1 MSVEDLYRDIQR
13 QKNTARTSA
22 SAIMGSPSKSAV
34 DLAYNMIE
42 SYGANQP
49 TEAEGLIEADGLV
62 KRLDSSLSRLLID
75 PATGE
80 KKLYNNAELTGILE
94 RGRAE
99 ANKYMN
105 MSPKSTQYIESA
117 YQRWN
122 ESLNKQMDK
131 NSKMYVI
138 KNKFNEMHRD
148 KGQLDEI
155 EDIFRGLSESDM
167 SVPYIDVGKEIIDK
181 ETGKK
186 TNKISRTEAFVEIA
200 KITNYLENNKEFIN
214 EMSEHP
220 YFGEIANQY
229 DDANALAQFFTA
241 QLLGLSEK
249 SDTRL
254 LTDGEN
260 DALNKYSIDG
270 DSKPLIDLAKSMM
283 TQADS
288 YEQGVGDS
296 MVAALNEYNQWNEVL
311 DSVDEDKRKVIK
323 EVLSKKF
330 KTDDAKDIAMKEI
343 NIPWGAAD
351 EQDPAK
357 RGDIS
362 LYDLQNKQFDAIESI
377 KNLDKEY
384 SRYNLGGK
392 SFSESPEGVKYRD
405 IFEQLNIKGSDEEG
419 EIPIKRSASVTS
431 PTSKQD
437 IKDAIKEVIGINLP
451 SKEGTGKDIS
461 PEEGTKSK
469 VTDIIGDT
477 PEDITDE
484 ILTEVTGSNLVELKS
499 DIEEVKQQSEIVS
512 NVMSLSPSKSAPN
525 RPDKEGLDAIVNE
538 YNLSKAQ
545 KSQLVHMYTNKGNE
559 KRFNKIEA
567 KFMDSVK
574 NPIAEKR
581 IERLVDRAVKGN
593 FSKKD
598 EAILASL
605 DEKMLGMFNRI
616 IESYKKHPSKQKSY
630 LRGSSLKS
638 KLMDI
643 IKESL

>member
-1 MSVEDLYRDIQR
+1 
-13 QKNTARTSA
+13 
-22 SAIMGSPSKSAV
+22 
-34 DLAYNMIE
+34 
-42 SYGANQP
+42 
-49 TEAEGLIEADGLV
+49 
-62 KRLDSSLSRLLID
+62 
-75 PATGE
+75 
-80 KKLYNNAELTGILE
+80 
-94 RGRAE
+94 
-99 ANKYMN
+99 
-105 MSPKSTQYIESA
+105 
-117 YQRWN
+117 
-122 ESLNKQMDK
+122 
-131 NSKMYVI
+131 
-138 KNKFNEMHRD
+138 
-148 KGQLDEI
+148 
-155 EDIFRGLSESDM
+155 
-167 SVPYIDVGKEIIDK
+167 
-181 ETGKK
+181 
-186 TNKISRTEAFVEIA
+186 
-200 KITNYLENNKEFIN
+200 
-214 EMSEHP
+214 
-220 YFGEIANQY
+220 
-229 DDANALAQFFTA
+229 
-241 QLLGLSEK
+241 
-249 SDTRL
+249 
-254 LTDGEN
+254 
-260 DALNKYSIDG
+260 
-270 DSKPLIDLAKSMM
+270 MM